1 MKKLD
6 RFLFANLLLV
16 AVLAPL
22 AYGTVEDWSI
32 ALFELNA
39 LLLALLLA
47 VKYVFA
53 PQADWRQARL
63 IWPLLALW
71 LLACAQIFLPG
82 RSFDLQATKESAVK
96 LFALLVYFSAAAHLF
111 RTAQRRRALWVTL
124 TILGAS
130 VALFAIAQKLTYNG
144 RLYWLRPVSP
154 YVAPFGP
161 FANYNHFAG
170 MMELLLPL
178 PFAQAIFARSETGQ
192 RAMCLFAVV
201 VMAAALFYS
210 LSRGGMLAFGVQF
223 AVLLWLAWRGQA
235 GEPGE
240 KTRRNRLWLAAGVL
254 ALICVFTLWI
264 GYDNLRWRFQS
275 IREGASEHSV
285 VTRLA
290 YWRVAWQMFLDH
302 PLTGVGLGAFPA
314 VYPHYGHASAKL
326 ERLEKAHN
334 DYLQLLSD
342 AGLLGVLLLC
352 WFVIELLRQLRRQ
365 ARHLNQLRSQERAL
379 LIGGYVAVLG
389 LAVHSLFDFNLQIT
403 ANALLFLLVLACTVS
418 LGQAESVPRAV
429 ASAVASAAPGV
440 GLSPR

>member
-6 RFLFANLLLV
+6 GFLFGNLLLI

-47 VKYVFA
+47 VKFVFA
-53 PQADWRQARL
+53 PAADWRQPRL
-63 IWPLLALW
+63 VWPLLALW
-71 LLACAQIFLPG
+71 LLTCAQIFVPG
-82 RSFDLQATKESAVK
+82 RSFDLQATKESAIK
-96 LFALLVYFSAAAHLF
+96 LFALLSYFIVAAHLL
-111 RTAQRRRALWVTL
+111 RDGRRRRVLWVTL
-124 TILGAS
+124 TLLGAS
-130 VALFAIAQKLTYNG
+130 VALFAIVQKMTYNG
-144 RLYWLRPVSP
+144 KLYWLRPVSP

-178 PFAQAIFARSETGQ
+178 PFAQAIFARSEAGQ

-210 LSRGGMLAFGVQF
+210 LSRGGVLMFGVQF
-223 AVLLWLAWRGQA
+223 AVLLWLAWRGQPS
-235 GEPGE
+235 EPGE
-240 KTRRNRLWLAAGVL
+240 KARRNRLWLAGGVL

-264 GYDNLRWRFQS
+264 GYDNLLWRFQS
-275 IREGASEHSV
+275 FREGASEHSV

-290 YWRVAWQMFLDH
+290 YWRAAWRMFLDH

-326 ERLEKAHN
+326 ERLEKVHN
-334 DYLQLLSD
+334 DYLQLLTD
-342 AGLLGVLLLC
+342 AGLFGALLLC
-352 WFVIELLRQLRRQ
+352 WFVIELLRQLLRQ
-365 ARHLNQLRSQERAL
+365 MQCINQLRSQERAL

-403 ANALLFLLVLACTVS
+403 ANALLFLLVLAC
-418 LGQAESVPRAV
+418 V
-429 ASAVASAAPGV
+429 ASLDKVMD
-440 GLSPR
+440 